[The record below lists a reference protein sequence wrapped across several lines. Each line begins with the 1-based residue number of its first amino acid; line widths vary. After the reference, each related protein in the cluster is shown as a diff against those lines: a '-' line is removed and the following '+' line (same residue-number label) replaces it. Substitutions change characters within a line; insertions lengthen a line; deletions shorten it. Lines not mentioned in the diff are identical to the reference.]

1 MVLLEKD
8 RTAQFGPEGIVVKIY
23 VFKSE
28 SDGLSAFVGDPS
40 GSELPS
46 QFAPWQPS
54 GAVEMGAAPPHNFS
68 RYKIESEIKL
78 RGYQLWRLKRKVA

>member
-1 MVLLEKD
+1 M
-8 RTAQFGPEGIVVKIY
+8 KIY

-28 SDGLSAFVGDPS
+28 ADELNAFVGDSS

-54 GAVEMGAAPPHNFS
+54 GAIETGATPPHNFS
-68 RYKIESEIKL
+68 RYKIESAIKL
-78 RGYQLWRLKRKVA
+78 RGYQLWRLKHEVA

>member
-1 MVLLEKD
+1 
-8 RTAQFGPEGIVVKIY
+8 VKLY

-28 SDGLSAFVGDPS
+28 ADELSAFAGDPS

-54 GAVEMGAAPPHNFS
+54 GAIETGVAPPHNFS
-68 RYKIESEIKL
+68 RYKIESAIKL
-78 RGYQLWRLKRKVA
+78 RGYQLWRLKREVA

>member
-1 MVLLEKD
+1 MIARPHSAEL
-8 RTAQFGPEGIVVKIY
+8 EGIVVKIY

-28 SDGLSAFVGDPS
+28 ADELNAFVGDPS

-54 GAVEMGAAPPHNFS
+54 GAIEAGSAPPHKFS
-68 RYKIESEIKL
+68 RYQIESAIKL
-78 RGYQLWRLKRKVA
+78 RGYQLWRLKREPA